1 MENFLSKKEC
11 ENLINTFNILQHMKS
26 EYGVN
31 NTCILKVTP
40 INILKKINKEFK
52 FHNFLKTDNCVIARW
67 PPGSLMNK
75 HIDPGD
81 KISFLLYL
89 NDNFEG
95 GETIVENFVVK
106 PKQGKIL
113 IFSNGI
119 MYHEVKKIKKNN
131 RFMLSAWYK

>member
-1 MENFLSKKEC
+1 
-11 ENLINTFNILQHMKS
+11 
-26 EYGVN
+26 
-31 NTCILKVTP
+31 
-40 INILKKINKEFK
+40 
-52 FHNFLKTDNCVIARW
+52 
-67 PPGSLMNK
+67 MNK
-75 HIDPGD
+75 YDVGTKMRKHYDHIHSVFKDRKGIPVLSIVG
-81 KISFLLYL
+81 LL